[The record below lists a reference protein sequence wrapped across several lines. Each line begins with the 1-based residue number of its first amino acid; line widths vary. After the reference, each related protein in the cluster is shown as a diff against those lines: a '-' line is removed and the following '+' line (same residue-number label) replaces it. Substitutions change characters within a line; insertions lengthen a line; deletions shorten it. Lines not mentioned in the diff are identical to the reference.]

1 MDERRQHF
9 RLAMPIEGSWHG
21 ASGANVCRIA
31 DVSIGGCFIQSLA
44 TPTPGEATNVTMHV
58 GPDDTLT
65 LRGLVV
71 YVERGMGFAVSFQD
85 VPAEAAAK
93 IRKLIEERA

>member
-1 MDERRQHF
+1 
-9 RLAMPIEGSWHG
+9 MPIEGSWHG

-44 TPTPGEATNVTMHV
+44 TPTPGEATDVTMHL
-58 GPDDTLT
+58 GPNDPLM

-71 YVERGMGFAVSFQD
+71 YVERGMGFAVAFQD
-85 VPAEAAAK
+85 VSAEATAK
-93 IRKLIEERA
+93 IQKLIDGRA